1 MDRFPLP
8 QEVMCVIFEKSR
20 ELKRVEGRN
29 KMLPTIASFQK
40 TFRRS
45 LALWTIHFENPIY
58 IPCHTPKWATTIVRS
73 INIPLPYS
81 RPYFTK
87 MFIKFFFSARRI
99 LAFGEGCCA
108 QLGASRRNM
117 RYMAYHSGSH
127 TEDIEDLDDDIHDQG
142 SQMLP
147 SFPWRCCK

>member
-40 TFRRS
+40 TFKRS

-73 INIPLPYS
+73 INVPLPYS

-87 MFIKFFFSARRI
+87 IFVKFF
-99 LAFGEGCCA
+99 L
-108 QLGASRRNM
+108 NM

-147 SFPWRCCK
+147 SFPWRCYK